1 MGISRRDFLKLSGAG
16 IATGALGAAGV
27 KNAQAAGEE
36 PMRNNGSKK
45 TTTICPYCA
54 VGCGIIVEA
63 RDGKVINVE
72 GDPDHPINQGTLCP
86 KGASIQQLRENP
98 KRLTKPLYRGKGA
111 SEWKEVEWEWALEE
125 VAKRTKATRDANYE
139 INSVLK
145 TPEGD
150 KKVVVNRVSAIAS
163 VGSAAMDNEE
173 CYLYQ
178 KFLRGL
184 GVVHIEHQARL

>member
-16 IATGALGAAGV
+16 AAAGALGAAGV
-27 KNAQAAGEE
+27 TSANAEE
-36 PMRNNGSKK
+36 KEALRTAGSKK
-45 TTTICPYCA
+45 TTTICPYCS
-54 VGCGIIVEA
+54 VGCGIIIESK
-63 RDGKVINVE
+63 DGHVINVE
-72 GDPDHPINQGTLCP
+72 GDPDHPINRGALCP

-98 KRLTKPLYRGKGA
+98 KRVTVPMYRAKGA

-125 VAKRTKATRDANYE
+125 IAKRVKKTRDDNYE
-139 INSVLK
+139 TKSILK
-145 TPEGD
+145 SPDGD
-150 KKVVVNRVSAIAS
+150 KEVIVNRVSALAS

-178 KFLRGL
+178 KMLRGL